1 MIIEAPDD
9 TTLEHAR
16 DMETALRRLS
26 RLTEK
31 LMQLARA
38 EGGRLLAEKPID
50 IAVILRMVVSEF
62 GEHTPGAGRVELML
76 SDNPVSANIDP
87 DAFAV
92 LARNLIENALKHG
105 DPKEPVSVALSADGI
120 LQVANAGPAVP
131 AQTLARLSEPFE
143 RGSSQA
149 DGAGLGLAIAKTIAA
164 GTGGRLDLISPIE
177 GGRTVSRPY
186 FPLASNSA
194 TSSLLPLPDTA
205 KACTP
210 RNECLC
216 RPSGSVSTTRCP
228 TSSSVAYRHRHRSVR
243 PLRQRPPASPDRI

>member
-120 LQVANAGPAVP
+120 LQVGADACPPVRAFRAWLIPGG
-131 AQTLARLSEPFE
+131 R
-143 RGSSQA
+143 RGSRPGHRQDDRRWHGRQA
-149 DGAGLGLAIAKTIAA
+149 
-164 GTGGRLDLISPIE
+164 
-177 GGRTVSRPY
+177 
-186 FPLASNSA
+186 
-194 TSSLLPLPDTA
+194 
-205 KACTP
+205 
-210 RNECLC
+210 
-216 RPSGSVSTTRCP
+216 
-228 TSSSVAYRHRHRSVR
+228 
-243 PLRQRPPASPDRI
+243 

>member
-1 MIIEAPDD
+1 MIIEATDD
-9 TTLEHAR
+9 TTREHAR

-38 EGGRLLAEKPID
+38 EGGRLLAEKPVD

-76 SDNPVSANIDP
+76 PDNPVSANIDP

-105 DPKEPVSVALSADGI
+105 DPKEPISVALSAEGT
-120 LQVANAGPAVP
+120 LQVTNAGPAVP
-131 AQTLARLSEPFE
+131 AETLARLSEPFE
-143 RGSSQA
+143 RGQSDA

-177 GGRTVSRPY
+177 GRRDGFAAV
-186 FPLASNSA
+186 FF
-194 TSSLLPLPDTA
+194 
-205 KACTP
+205 
-210 RNECLC
+210 
-216 RPSGSVSTTRCP
+216 SGK
-228 TSSSVAYRHRHRSVR
+228 
-243 PLRQRPPASPDRI
+243 Q

>member
-1 MIIEAPDD
+1 
-9 TTLEHAR
+9 
-16 DMETALRRLS
+16 
-26 RLTEK
+26 
-31 LMQLARA
+31 
-38 EGGRLLAEKPID
+38 
-50 IAVILRMVVSEF
+50 MVVSEF

-177 GGRTVSRPY
+177 GRQDGFAAV
-186 FPLASNSA
+186 F
-194 TSSLLPLPDTA
+194 SSG
-205 KACTP
+205 K
-210 RNECLC
+210 
-216 RPSGSVSTTRCP
+216 
-228 TSSSVAYRHRHRSVR
+228 
-243 PLRQRPPASPDRI
+243 Q